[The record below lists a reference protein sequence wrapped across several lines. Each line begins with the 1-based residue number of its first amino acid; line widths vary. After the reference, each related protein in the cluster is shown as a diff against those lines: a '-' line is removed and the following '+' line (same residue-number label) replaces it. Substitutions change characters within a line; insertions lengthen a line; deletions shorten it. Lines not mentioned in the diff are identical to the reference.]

1 VPNFTSTGVMV
12 EREEGWWTAGIT
24 PMPSTC
30 KEEGADERDPH
41 ARGGA
46 CARER
51 ERGVADEWGRADNEG
66 GESATRAH
74 EEMGRERRGTG
85 AREGGGGS
93 RPWAGVGPAE
103 RGGEVFLFS
112 FFLFFSLIPFL
123 LYTNIHLYFLGAKMK
138 CYV

>member
-1 VPNFTSTGVMV
+1 MP
-12 EREEGWWTAGIT
+12 EE
-24 PMPSTC
+24 
-30 KEEGADERDPH
+30 EQ
-41 ARGGA
+41 
-46 CARER
+46 ARESESGAWMTSGAERTTR
-51 ERGVADEWGRADNEG
+51 EGRAWRWFTGRWAEV
-66 GESATRAH
+66 
-74 EEMGRERRGTG
+74 GRERRGAG
-85 AREGGGGS
+85 AREGGGS